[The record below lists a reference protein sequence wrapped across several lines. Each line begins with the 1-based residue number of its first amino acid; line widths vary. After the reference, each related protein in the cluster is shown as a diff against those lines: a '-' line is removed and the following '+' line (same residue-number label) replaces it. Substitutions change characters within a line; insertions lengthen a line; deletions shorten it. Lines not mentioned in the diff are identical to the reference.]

1 MEIQEAQNIK
11 EYFDI
16 LKNEEQNRR
25 THTSQF

>member
-25 THTSQF
+25 THASQF